1 MVNPI
6 SSCARAA
13 LAYSCTIVILIS
25 GLAESASGQ
34 CLPVNIAS
42 WINPGSGPTKN
53 RIAVSGTL
61 AYLAGVGSRN
71 TFFDVV
77 DVSDPTNPVGIGSLD
92 LPIFPRVQ
100 DIAVSGTHV
109 YLAVGGVSGL
119 QVIDVS
125 NPAAPSLLSPVA
137 LPAGGG
143 RAIDISGTKAY
154 VAGTDI
160 IQVFDLS
167 NPAVPAFLGSVA
179 LPAHLGLEMGVAVS
193 GTTAYVAH
201 GDLGLQVIDV
211 LFPAVPALLGSVG
224 TPEFA
229 CDVAVSGTYAFVAA
243 GTFQVIDVSIPTA
256 PVIVGS
262 LNPISPAM
270 SSVTLSGTVAY
281 VGANEG
287 VYVFDVL
294 DPANPIQVG
303 SVVMPTIPLVT
314 PPIVHNLAVSGSTM
328 YAAVVESMTPAHLQ
342 VFDIAN
348 CTLGACCVDGLCID
362 QMGEASCLALG
373 GTFLGAN
380 ASCEGVVCPA
390 ACPAD
395 LNGDGTVTVID
406 LLAMLAAWGACP

>member
-1 MVNPI
+1 MRFSIN
-6 SSCARAA
+6 SCAPRA
-13 LAYSCTIVILIS
+13 LAAVFVLLI
-25 GLAESASGQ
+25 GGIAVNASGQ

-42 WINPGSGPTKN
+42 WINPSSGPTNN

-92 LPIFPRVQ
+92 LPIFPLVE

-109 YLAVGGVSGL
+109 YLAVRGVSGL

-154 VAGTDI
+154 VAGIDI

-179 LPAHLGLEMGVAVS
+179 LPAHSGLRMGVAVS

-211 LFPAVPALLGSVG
+211 SFPAVPALLGSVG
-224 TPEFA
+224 TPGVA
-229 CDVAVSGTYAFVAA
+229 SDVAVSGTYAFVAA

-262 LNPISPAM
+262 MNPISPAM
-270 SSVTLSGTVAY
+270 TSVTLSGTVAY

-287 VYVFDVL
+287 VYVIDVL
-294 DPANPIQVG
+294 NPANPIQVG
-303 SVVMPTIPLVT
+303 SVVMPTIPPAT
-314 PPIVHNLAVSGSTM
+314 PPFVHNLAVSGSTM

-373 GTFLGAN
+373 GTFFGAN
-380 ASCEGVVCPA
+380 SACATSPACPP

-395 LNGDGTVTVID
+395 ISVDGSVNVTD
-406 LLAMLAAWGACP
+406 LLLLLGAWGVCP